1 MSPDEKDPVDVLLP
15 QSGMGMQ
22 DGEIVRWLKEEGATV
37 SEGEILVEVEAA
49 KALVEI
55 ESPCAGVLKKILAR
69 AGETVEV
76 RAVIAQVAPQ

>member
-1 MSPDEKDPVDVLLP
+1 MSSDEQNMVDILLP

-37 SEGEILVEVEAA
+37 AKGEILVEVEAA
-49 KALVEI
+49 KAMVEI
-55 ESPCAGVLKKILAR
+55 ESPCAGVLQSILASE
-69 AGETVEV
+69 GETVEV